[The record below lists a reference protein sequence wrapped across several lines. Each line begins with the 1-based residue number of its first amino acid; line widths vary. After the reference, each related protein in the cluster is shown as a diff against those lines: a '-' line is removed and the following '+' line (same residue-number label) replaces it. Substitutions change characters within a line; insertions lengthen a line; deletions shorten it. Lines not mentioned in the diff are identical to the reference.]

1 MVDIVYKKTGAI
13 FNQHTY
19 WTKQPI
25 ESITYFIEKY
35 TKKGEVILDPFC
47 GSGMT
52 GLGAILTGR
61 RAILRD
67 ISPACIHIA
76 TGYNKKLK
84 IDFKELEKFIDN
96 IKDKLIKFYVTNCNH
111 CNKQAKI
118 KYEIIG
124 ERYKDKNGEIVSISE
139 ELFNS
144 IKNNSE
150 FDKSKGRI
158 QDLTFYEHFVLRI
171 CYSCSCSKEK
181 IFKVPNEND
190 LLDKYYLKESRKYPT
205 DFFFGKECKRNFK
218 KNIYRVCD
226 LYSKKNLFALNSIR
240 EQILLVEDQ
249 NLKDFLL
256 FNFTSI
262 LFNTSLMSRYRGYEN
277 TSIKMGTYYVPQLIK
292 DNNVV
297 ASYVRK
303 ILSSYEANKEIFSN
317 TDIINADISLGD
329 ATNLIDI
336 EDNSIDLIYTDPPY
350 ADIIN
355 YSELNLVWESW
366 LGHTN
371 NYQNEMIVCE
381 SENKSVE
388 NYFILFEKFLAEAS
402 RVLKKD
408 KRLIL
413 IFHHPNIIFWSK
425 LQKIILKSNFILN
438 LEDTPTRL
446 ISANKTSSQHKTDKN
461 TQSFIAIELIN
472 NKNTASNS
480 VEVLTK
486 LIFDKIKKNAALNNY
501 NSESD
506 FYDFFVN
513 YCLNKYDLENSIDF
527 IS

>member
-35 TKKGEVILDPFC
+35 TQKGEVILDPFC

-52 GLGAILTGR
+52 GLGATLTGR
-61 RAILRD
+61 KAILRD

-84 IDFKELEKFIDN
+84 IDYKVLDEFIGN
-96 IKDKLIKFYVTNCNH
+96 IKDKLIKFYVTKCNQ

-124 ERYKDKNGEIVSISE
+124 EKYKDKNGEIVSISE

-150 FDKSKGRI
+150 FDKSKGKI
-158 QDLTFYEHFVLRI
+158 QDLTFLEHFVLRI

-181 IFKVPNEND
+181 MFKVPCKND
-190 LLDKYYLKESRKYPT
+190 LMDKSYLNESNKFPT

-218 KNIYRVCD
+218 KNIYQVSD
-226 LYSKKNLFALNSIR
+226 LYSKKNLFALNFIR
-240 EQILLVEDQ
+240 EQILLVKDQ
-249 NLKDFLL
+249 SLKDFLL

-303 ILSSYEANKEIFSN
+303 VLSSYNANKDIFSG
-317 TDIINADISLGD
+317 TDIINVEISLGD
-329 ATNLIDI
+329 ATNLIGI
-336 EDNSIDLIYTDPPY
+336 EDDSIDLIYTDPPY

-366 LGHTN
+366 LG
-371 NYQNEMIVCE
+371 V
-381 SENKSVE
+381 
-388 NYFILFEKFLAEAS
+388 
-402 RVLKKD
+402 
-408 KRLIL
+408 
-413 IFHHPNIIFWSK
+413 
-425 LQKIILKSNFILN
+425 SN
-438 LEDTPTRL
+438 D
-446 ISANKTSSQHKTDKN
+446 
-461 TQSFIAIELIN
+461 
-472 NKNTASNS
+472 
-480 VEVLTK
+480 
-486 LIFDKIKKNAALNNY
+486 
-501 NSESD
+501 
-506 FYDFFVN
+506 
-513 YCLNKYDLENSIDF
+513 
-527 IS
+527 